1 MTVTST
7 GARASA
13 LAASRPPKPAP
24 TTTTFGR
31 RATFDVEGLLFSI
44 LMVDPRNSART
55 SRNSRR
61 RLKMHDR
68 SAPGGASL
76 NAGSGRFIAG
86 HPSSIRAVERQLVV
100 LRMGETFLLLHPPH
114 FPNFTKATP
123 RHPITPP

>member
-31 RATFDVEGLLFSI
+31 RATFNVDGLLFLI
-44 LMVDPRNSART
+44 LMVDPRNRACT

-61 RLKMHDR
+61 RLKMHDQP
-68 SAPGGASL
+68 APWWGRPERR
-76 NAGSGRFIAG
+76 SGRFIAG
-86 HPSSIRAVERQLVV
+86 HPCRIRAVD
-100 LRMGETFLLLHPPH
+100 LHPGVR
-114 FPNFTKATP
+114 PNGGL
-123 RHPITPP
+123 